1 MTQIID
7 RSKSHH
13 ETWVALRYFS
23 NKTNQSFPSFSAV
36 NSFFQDTSTRKTK
49 IAFTPIS
56 TYVATEY
63 NTIHTV
69 MCNFQDV
76 LFQKSQTYGPLWC
89 DEGVYRL
96 AKELQLLNP
105 TLFDNIFLGLGGF
118 HMEKVMIACCGK
130 YLEDTGVDSI
140 FLENEV
146 SRPENVKSVM
156 NGGNYVRGIREMAV
170 LSEVLYTLVFD
181 QFLFEGNDIQQVNQ
195 QITELSQLILD
206 TNIQSV
212 RTEWEKLLSKISF
225 MGLQNFR
232 ENGKMKSKQFL
243 YWNNFIEKV
252 FLVLRDLTRSHR
264 EGNWQLHLSAIHQ
277 ALSLVFVFDR
287 TNYKR
292 WLPLYFEDCLSLPI
306 KYPLIYEPFLDG
318 EFVVEQK
325 KCKCCSNGSSS

>member
-1 MTQIID
+1 MT
-7 RSKSHH
+7 
-13 ETWVALRYFS
+13 AY
-23 NKTNQSFPSFSAV
+23 
-36 NSFFQDTSTRKTK
+36 
-49 IAFTPIS
+49 
-56 TYVATEY
+56 
-63 NTIHTV
+63 
-69 MCNFQDV
+69 
-76 LFQKSQTYGPLWC
+76 
-89 DEGVYRL
+89 
-96 AKELQLLNP
+96 
-105 TLFDNIFLGLGGF
+105 
-118 HMEKVMIACCGK
+118 CGK

-140 FLENEV
+140 FLENKV

-225 MGLQNFR
+225 MELQNFR

-264 EGNWQLHLSAIHQ
+264 EGNWQLHLSAIQ
-277 ALSLVFVFDR
+277 RGLPLVFAFDR

-306 KYPLIYEPFLDG
+306 KYPLLDI
-318 EFVVEQK
+318 
-325 KCKCCSNGSSS
+325 